1 MMQIVEIKDNP
12 FWEHDVDEAI
22 YDFEVAFDVKPHM
35 YIGKNFLE
43 LFPTSFAFLNK
54 SPADITMKT
63 ILTYKGIPCEY
74 DPDISCVI
82 LKA

>member
-1 MMQIVEIKDNP
+1 MTQIVEIKDNP

-22 YDFEVAFDVKPHM
+22 YDFKAEFGVEPHM
-35 YIGKNFLE
+35 YIGKNFIE
-43 LFPTSFAFLNK
+43 MVATRFEFIHREEPVGT
-54 SPADITMKT
+54 IMK
-63 ILTYKGIPCEY
+63 YKGVPCEY